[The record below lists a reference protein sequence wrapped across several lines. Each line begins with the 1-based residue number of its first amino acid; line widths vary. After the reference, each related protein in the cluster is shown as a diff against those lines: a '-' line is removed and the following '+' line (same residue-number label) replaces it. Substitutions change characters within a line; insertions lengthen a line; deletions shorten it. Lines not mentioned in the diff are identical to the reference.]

1 MMRHLVTGG
10 AGFIGSHLIDR
21 LMGVDV
27 NKVVCIDNLQTGSKR
42 NIAKWLGDDRF
53 ELVEHDVREPFH
65 VDVDKV
71 WHLACPASPEQYQ
84 KDPVATA
91 ETCFLGTL
99 NTLGVAHRCRAR
111 MLFTSTSEVYGDPLV
126 SPQNEGYLGNVN
138 CIGPRAC
145 YDEGER
151 IAETVVFDHARM
163 HGTSVAVA
171 RIFNTYGP
179 RMSSSDGRVV
189 TNFISQAIQ
198 GRALTIYGDGLQTRS
213 FCYCSDLVEGL
224 VALMQSDAKGPV
236 NLGNPEEITI
246 RRLARIIRDL
256 VNTETGVI
264 NKPKPEDDPQ
274 RRKPDITVA
283 EKMLGWKP
291 MVCLENGLKETI
303 ADIKAQLKAE
313 RIFTTVS

>member
-1 MMRHLVTGG
+1 MRHVVTGG

-21 LMGVDV
+21 LMGTGA
-27 NKVVCIDNLQTGSKR
+27 NKVVCIDNLQTGSKK
-42 NIAKWLGDDRF
+42 NIEKWLGNPRF

-65 VDVDKV
+65 IEADQV

-84 KDPVATA
+84 KDPIGTA

-99 NTLGVAHRCRAR
+99 NTLSIAHRCKAR
-111 MLFTSTSEVYGDPLV
+111 LLFTSTSEIYGDPLV
-126 SPQNEGYLGNVN
+126 SPQQEGYLGNVN
-138 CIGPRAC
+138 CTGPRAC
-145 YDEGER
+145 YDEGKR
-151 IAETVVFDHARM
+151 IAETLVFDHARM

-198 GRALTIYGDGLQTRS
+198 GKPLTIYGDGLQTRS

-224 VALMQSDAKGPV
+224 VALMNSGHKGPV
-236 NLGNPEEITI
+236 NLGNPDEITI

-256 VNTETGVI
+256 VNAQAGLT
-264 NKPKPEDDPQ
+264 NKAKPEDDPQ

-283 EKMLGWKP
+283 RKMLEWQP
-291 MVCLENGLKETI
+291 VISLENGLKETI
-303 ADIKAQLKAE
+303 ADIKAQLETKQVL
-313 RIFTTVS
+313 TKVS